1 VNAPVKGFCMIEEL
15 ERIEPLLR
23 CPETGKPLQRGANGF
38 HRRDDLSFVY
48 PIFDDKPILI
58 DFDRSV
64 LSKSDVLSS
73 RAESPVNR
81 KSYRRFGETIKRMLS
96 PEKKSTRENI
106 DLLLSALPPQRN
118 SLVLVI
124 GGGTMGQGT
133 GALYQHP
140 RARVVALDVYRSPN
154 VQLIADAHDI
164 PLCDESIDAVVVQ
177 AVLEHVLDPQRVVD
191 EIWRILRPGGV
202 VYAETP
208 FMQQVHEGPYDF
220 TRFTESGHR
229 YLFRRFSL
237 LRSGTSGGPG
247 TQLAWSIDYFARS
260 VFRSR
265 SMGKLFKLAFSWL
278 HLFDR
283 IIPPDLASDGASG
296 TFFLGRKSLE
306 TMSPREI
313 IAFYPGAQ

>member
-1 VNAPVKGFCMIEEL
+1 MIEEL
-15 ERIEPLLR
+15 ARIEPLLQ
-23 CPETGKPLQRGANGF
+23 CPETGKPLHRGTDGF
-38 HRRDDLSFVY
+38 HDISFSY
-48 PIFDDKPILI
+48 PIFDNKPILI

-73 RAESPVNR
+73 RAESPVDR
-81 KSYRRFGETIKRMLS
+81 KSYRGFGAAMLKRLLS

-106 DLLLSALPPQRN
+106 DLLLSVLPPQRN
-118 SLVLVI
+118 ALVLVI

-140 RARVVALDVYRSPN
+140 RARVVALDVYRSAN
-154 VQLIADAHDI
+154 VQLIADAHNI
-164 PLCDESIDAVVVQ
+164 PLCDGSVDAVVVQ
-177 AVLEHVLDPQRVVD
+177 AVLEHVLEPQRVVD
-191 EIWRILRPGGV
+191 EIWRILRPGGA

-247 TQLAWSIDYFARS
+247 TQLAWSIDYFARG

-265 SMGKLFKLAFSWL
+265 SMGKFFKLAFSWL
-278 HLFDR
+278 HLFDQ